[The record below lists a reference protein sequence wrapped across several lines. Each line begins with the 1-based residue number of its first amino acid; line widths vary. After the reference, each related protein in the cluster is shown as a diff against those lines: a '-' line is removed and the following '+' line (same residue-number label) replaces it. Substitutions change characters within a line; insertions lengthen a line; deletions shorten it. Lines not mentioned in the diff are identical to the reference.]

1 MKKGKAVR
9 HMFRSFRFKLTVVI
23 FLLIAVSTAVYSV
36 FVLESMDRANLEALI
51 KKGFS
56 MGGAI
61 TAVAGDA
68 MLAPE
73 GQPRLEAKL
82 REYEEEALFLAVV
95 DGQGRILAHSNP
107 SMRGMPF
114 PLVDGELLETREDGS
129 TVRKVLRASVLN
141 YEFMVPVVSSGRK
154 AASLYLGLDA
164 YALVAQRR
172 DALRRILL
180 VSVVVLVLGS
190 TGVYVVS
197 SRFTAPIERLSEGII
212 RLPGAQRAEEIY
224 ISSRD
229 ELGDL
234 TIKFN
239 TMAKTITEQKREL
252 RENADEIEK
261 AYVSTLRLLATVIEA
276 RDPYTR
282 GHSARVARLSVLLGR
297 KMGLVEEELRD
308 LEVASMFHDVGK
320 IKTPDRILNKQE
332 PLDGEEYEEIMRHTR
347 HGADILDV
355 VDSLKKYVPAVL
367 YHHERFDGSGY
378 PEGLKQA
385 DIPLMASLISIPDAF
400 DAMTS
405 ARPYRAAMSR
415 EEAVSEMLRYK
426 GVQFDP
432 RMLEHFIRA
441 LEGYEPDRPGF
452 TFLVDRELT

>member
-1 MKKGKAVR
+1 
-9 HMFRSFRFKLTVVI
+9 MFRSFRFKITVVI

-36 FVLESMDRANLEALI
+36 FVLESMDRTNLEALI
-51 KKGFS
+51 RKGFS
-56 MGGAI
+56 VGGAI
-61 TAVAGDA
+61 AAVAGDA
-68 MLAPE
+68 TPTPE
-73 GQPRLEAKL
+73 GQHRLESKL
-82 REYEEEALFLAVV
+82 AEYHEETLFLAVV
-95 DGQGRILAHSNP
+95 DGEGRIVAHSNP

-114 PLVDGELLETREDGS
+114 SMVEGEVLETREDGS

-141 YEFMVPVVSSGRK
+141 YEFMVPVVSSGSPVGR
-154 AASLYLGLDA
+154 LYLALDA
-164 YALVAQRR
+164 HTLAAQRQE
-172 DALRRILL
+172 ALRRILL
-180 VSVVVLVLGS
+180 LSLVVLVLGAA
-190 TGVYVVS
+190 GVYAVS
-197 SRFTAPIERLSEGII
+197 SRFTAPIERLSEGIT
-212 RLPGAQRAEEIY
+212 RLPGARQAEEIY

-234 TIKFN
+234 TLKFN
-239 TMAKTITEQKREL
+239 TMARTITEQKREL
-252 RENADEIEK
+252 RENADELER
-261 AYVSTLRLLATVIEA
+261 AYVSTLRLLATVIDA

-320 IKTPDRILNKQE
+320 IKTPDSILNKKE
-332 PLDGEEYEEIMRHTR
+332 PLNGEEYEEMMRHTR

-367 YHHERFDGSGY
+367 FHHERFDGSGY
-378 PEGLKQA
+378 PEGLRQA
-385 DIPLMASLISIPDAF
+385 EIPLIASLISIPDAF

-405 ARPYRAAMSR
+405 ARPYRPAMSR
-415 EEAVSEMLRYK
+415 EEAVREMLRFK

-432 RMLEHFIRA
+432 RMLEHFIKA

>member
-1 MKKGKAVR
+1 
-9 HMFRSFRFKLTVVI
+9 MFRSFRFKVTVVI
-23 FLLIAVSTAVYSV
+23 FLLIAVSTAVYSL
-36 FVLESMDRANLEALI
+36 FVLEGMDRTNLEALI
-51 KKGFS
+51 RKGFS
-56 MGGAI
+56 MGGAVA
-61 TAVAGDA
+61 AVAGDA
-68 MLAPE
+68 MSAPE
-73 GQPRLEAKL
+73 GRSRIEVKL
-82 REYEEEALFLAVV
+82 REYDDEALFLALV
-95 DGQGRILAHSNP
+95 DGEGRILAHSNP

-114 PLVDGELLETREDGS
+114 SLVEGELIETREDGS

-141 YEFMVPVVSSGRK
+141 YEFMVPVVSSKGNFGR
-154 AASLYLGLDA
+154 LYIGLDA
-164 YALVAQRR
+164 HALAAQRQE
-172 DALRRILL
+172 ALQRILL
-180 VSVVVLVLGS
+180 VSVVVLVLGAA
-190 TGVYVVS
+190 GVYVVS
-197 SRFTAPIERLSEGII
+197 SRFTAPIERLSEGIT
-212 RLPGAQRAEEIY
+212 RLPGAQRPEDIY

-234 TIKFN
+234 TLKFN
-239 TMAKTITEQKREL
+239 TMARTITDQKQEL
-252 RENADEIEK
+252 RENADEIER
-261 AYVSTLRLLATVIEA
+261 AYVSTLRLLATVIDA

-320 IKTPDRILNKQE
+320 IKTPDRILNKRE
-332 PLDGEEYEEIMRHTR
+332 PLDGEEYEEMMRHTR

-367 YHHERFDGSGY
+367 YHHERFDGNGY
-378 PEGLKQA
+378 PDGLKEEE
-385 DIPLMASLISIPDAF
+385 IPLMASLISIPDAF

-405 ARPYRAAMSR
+405 ARPYRPAMSR
-415 EEAVSEMLRYK
+415 EEAVREMLRFK